1 MKKYKVWCVVLSI
14 LIPFFV
20 QHPLNVLFRDLFN
33 QNEGLILKPHLRVIS
48 TLTCFI
54 ITYYIGVKLLNKG
67 NAGIILR
74 ISHAILTFLWCCF
87 WALLLMP

>member
-54 ITYYIGVKLLNKG
+54 ITY
-67 NAGIILR
+67 
-74 ISHAILTFLWCCF
+74 
-87 WALLLMP
+87 

>member
-1 MKKYKVWCVVLSI
+1 MKKYKVWCFVLSI

-33 QNEGLILKPHLRVIS
+33 QNEGLILEPHLRVIS
-48 TLTCFI
+48 TLFCFA
-54 ITYYIGVKLLNKG
+54 ITFYIGVKLLKKG
-67 NAGIILR
+67 NAGLVLR
-74 ISHAILTFLWCCF
+74 ILHAILTFLWCCF

>member
-14 LIPFFV
+14 LIPLFV
-20 QHPLNVLFRDLFN
+20 QYPLNVLFRDLFN
-33 QNEGLILKPHLRVIS
+33 QNGIIILKPHLRVIS
-48 TLTCFI
+48 TLVCFA
-54 ITYYIGVKLLNKG
+54 ITYCIGVKLLNKG
-67 NAGIILR
+67 NAGLVLR